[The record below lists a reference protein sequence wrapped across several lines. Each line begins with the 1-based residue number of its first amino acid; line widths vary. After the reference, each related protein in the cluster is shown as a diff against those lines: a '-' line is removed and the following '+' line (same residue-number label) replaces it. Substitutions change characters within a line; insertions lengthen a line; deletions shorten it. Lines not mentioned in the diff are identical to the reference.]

1 MTKRRVVIT
10 GLGAVTPLGNTAADS
25 WSAARAGVCGIGPIT
40 LFDPVNHKVKI
51 AGEVKDLDMKAFIP
65 KKEIKRMDRC
75 TQLAVIAAQG
85 AMADSGLNMASEDA
99 TRCAVIIGSGIGGL
113 RTTELQEDRG
123 QEKGF
128 DRVSPFFIPMAI
140 ANIAPGQIA
149 IAHGFKGMCS
159 CIVTACAS
167 SNNAI
172 GDAFRHIRDGYA
184 EVVLTGGAESSITPL
199 GMGGF
204 TSMKALTTES
214 DASRAS
220 IPFDADRSGFV
231 MGEGSGIL
239 ILEELGHAQ
248 NRGAK
253 IYGEVVGYGATCD
266 AHHITAPDPTGA
278 GAAGAMAMALA
289 DADIPPEAVGYINAH
304 GTSTPLNDAGETAA
318 VKAVFGA
325 HAEKLCM
332 SSTKSM
338 TGHLLGATGGV
349 EAIFTTLALRD
360 QFVPPTIGYKNPD
373 PACDLDIVPNVGRTA
388 AFTYALSN
396 NLGFGGHNAVVLFK
410 RWEA

>member
-25 WSAARAGVCGIGPIT
+25 WSAARAGVCDIGPIT

-51 AGEVKDLDMKAFIP
+51 AGEVKDLDMEAFIP

-85 AMADSGLNMASEDA
+85 AMADSGLNMASEDT
-99 TRCAVIIGSGIGGL
+99 TRYAVIIGSGIGGL
-113 RTTELQEDRG
+113 HTTELQEDRG

-128 DRVSPFFIPMAI
+128 DRVSPFFIPMVI

-172 GDAFRHIRDGYA
+172 DDAFRHIRDGYA

-204 TSMKALTTES
+204 TSIKALTTES
-214 DASRAS
+214 DASRA
-220 IPFDADRSGFV
+220 
-231 MGEGSGIL
+231 
-239 ILEELGHAQ
+239 
-248 NRGAK
+248 
-253 IYGEVVGYGATCD
+253 
-266 AHHITAPDPTGA
+266 
-278 GAAGAMAMALA
+278 
-289 DADIPPEAVGYINAH
+289 
-304 GTSTPLNDAGETAA
+304 
-318 VKAVFGA
+318 
-325 HAEKLCM
+325 
-332 SSTKSM
+332 
-338 TGHLLGATGGV
+338 
-349 EAIFTTLALRD
+349 
-360 QFVPPTIGYKNPD
+360 
-373 PACDLDIVPNVGRTA
+373 
-388 AFTYALSN
+388 
-396 NLGFGGHNAVVLFK
+396 
-410 RWEA
+410 